1 MLPSDKARIISK
13 NWTILYIATTILK
26 AHEAADGRID
36 FATEQI
42 METTIIEV
50 SKSLLQLNNG
60 RWD

>member
-1 MLPSDKARIISK
+1 MLAPDRAKVISK

-26 AHEAADGRID
+26 AYQVSDGKID
-36 FATEQI
+36 SVTEQI

-60 RWD
+60 QWD